1 MKKLTLFAALLL
13 GALTVNAG
21 DYKHS
26 IGVNVGNQYGVSY
39 KAFLFGNENLALQI
53 DLGVRLQETSGSY
66 NYKTK
71 VSGQTFSTKGKFK
84 QGNMFTF
91 EVNPNM
97 LYQKEFFSYDGG
109 KLSWFAGG
117 GISLG
122 LLGQYG
128 SVRMKDNDESL
139 YWYYGRWITDE
150 TGAKTVYG
158 KFGFN
163 AIGGVELK
171 FTKIPLAISCDFR
184 PGYGLGFWA
193 KDVNGAKVNNTFHFF
208 DYEIAVGVRYCI

>member
-39 KAFLFGNENLALQI
+39 KAFLFDNENLALQL
-53 DLGVRLQETSGSY
+53 DLGVRLEQTSGSMKDKY
-66 NYKTK
+66 GNLSNKY
-71 VSGQTFSTKGKFK
+71 KFK
-84 QGNMFTF
+84 DGNIYTF
-91 EVNPNM
+91 EVNPNV
-97 LYQKEFFSYDGG
+97 LYQKEFFSFDGG

-122 LLGQYG
+122 LMGQYG
-128 SVRMKDNDESL
+128 SARMKSDNGSI
-139 YWYYGRWITDE
+139 YWYYNRWIVDE
-150 TGAKTVYG
+150 NGAKTVYG

-184 PGYGLGFWA
+184 PGYGLGFWG
-193 KDVNGAKVNNTFHFF
+193 KKVNGTKLNSTLHFF

>member
-39 KAFLFGNENLALQI
+39 KAFLFDNENLALQI
-53 DLGVRLQETSGSY
+53 DLGVRLQETSGSGK
-66 NYKTK
+66 YKRGDA
-71 VSGQTFSTKGKFK
+71 STFKFK
-84 QGNMFTF
+84 SADFYTF
-91 EVNPNM
+91 EVNPNV
-97 LYQKEFFSYDGG
+97 LYQKEFFSFDGG

-122 LLGQYG
+122 LLGEY
-128 SVRMKDNDESL
+128 SL
-139 YWYYGRWITDE
+139 CSLKWDTWSYYWPDRVITDE
-150 TGAKTVYG
+150 NDAKTVYG

-184 PGYGLGFWA
+184 PGYGLGFWG
-193 KDVNGAKVNNTFHFF
+193 KKVNGDKVSETVHFF

>member
-1 MKKLTLFAALLL
+1 MKKLTIVAALLL
-13 GALTVNAG
+13 GALIVNAG

-39 KAFLFGNENLALQI
+39 KAFLFDNENLALQI
-53 DLGVRLQETSGSY
+53 DLGVRLEETAGSFK
-66 NYKTK
+66 YK
-71 VSGQTFSTKGKFK
+71 VGDSSDKFK
-84 QGNMFTF
+84 FKSADFYTF
-91 EVNPNM
+91 EVNPNV

-109 KLSWFAGG
+109 KLSWFVGG
-117 GISLG
+117 GVSLG
-122 LLGQYG
+122 LMGEY
-128 SVRMKDNDESL
+128 SWCSIKHESWNN
-139 YWYYGRWITDE
+139 YDWPYRIITNE
-150 TGAKTVYG
+150 NGANTIYG

-184 PGYGLGFWA
+184 PGYGLGFWG
-193 KDVNGAKVNNTFHFF
+193 KKVNGEKVSNTLHFF